1 MPSPRNAS
9 TFSSFTTICSGV
21 CFEIFLMVIHSA
33 RPHTARTTQNNPL
46 TTNGPKNPD
55 PSRCNIHLSGVTPL
69 SDKPN
74 HGQGLNHTRGHYT
87 RYVALHPLRG
97 TTPVTWH
104 YTRYVALHPFRTGA
118 MPTDRVHRPHQQA
131 QPRICTPPH
140 GQALHHW
147 ACAHVVEG
155 LFMRLWS
162 RPLIVAGIGV
172 VSQGPEEG
180 PAAVQ
185 VGGGRDCPGNK

>member
-1 MPSPRNAS
+1 MRERGVVSVIRTHGAGFHRHNVSSLIPSTRQAWAVLMPSPRSAS
-9 TFSSFTTICSGV
+9 AFSSFTTICSGV

-97 TTPVTWH
+97 AAPEQKGCNAYGSGVAPTPTSPTADTHTSAMGRHCTTERV
-104 YTRYVALHPFRTGA
+104 RTLL
-118 MPTDRVHRPHQQA
+118 RVCLCGCGPGRS
-131 QPRICTPPH
+131 
-140 GQALHHW
+140 LLL
-147 ACAHVVEG
+147 G
-155 LFMRLWS
+155 L
-162 RPLIVAGIGV
+162 A
-172 VSQGPEEG
+172 
-180 PAAVQ
+180 
-185 VGGGRDCPGNK
+185 

>member
-97 TTPVTWH
+97 TTPVTWRC
-104 YTRYVALHPFRTGA
+104 TRSERVQCLRIGCTAHTNKPNRGYAHLPMGRHCTTGRVRTLL
-118 MPTDRVHRPHQQA
+118 RVCLCGCGPGRS
-131 QPRICTPPH
+131 
-140 GQALHHW
+140 LLL
-147 ACAHVVEG
+147 G
-155 LFMRLWS
+155 L
-162 RPLIVAGIGV
+162 A
-172 VSQGPEEG
+172 
-180 PAAVQ
+180 
-185 VGGGRDCPGNK
+185 